1 MLWRA
6 KKVKPKVVSVVSAV
20 VVVTATAS
28 LVTNNA
34 RMSRAMRFAAKPLLK
49 SKPLAST
56 RTVSHAHAAHATV
69 MAATAALVVSA
80 PKVLRPALTTR
91 LLTTLKVKPLKAW
104 GKKHRFVLTS
114 ALK

>member
-1 MLWRA
+1 LWQA
-6 KKVKPKVVSVVSAV
+6 KKLKPKAVSVVSVV

-28 LVTNNA
+28 RVTSNA
-34 RMSRAMRFAAKPLLK
+34 RMSQATRFAAKPLLK
-49 SKPLAST
+49 SKPLVWT

-69 MAATAALVVSA
+69 MAVTAAHVLSA

-91 LLTTLKVKPLKAW
+91 LPTTLKVKPLKAW
-104 GKKHRFVLTS
+104 GRKHQFVLTS